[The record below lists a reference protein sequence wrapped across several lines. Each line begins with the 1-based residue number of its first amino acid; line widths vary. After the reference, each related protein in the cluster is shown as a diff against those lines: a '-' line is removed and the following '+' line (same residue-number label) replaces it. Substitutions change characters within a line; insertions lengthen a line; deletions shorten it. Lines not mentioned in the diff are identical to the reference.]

1 MVICGHLWSV
11 DDDDDGD
18 DDADDACT
26 ALHPVQW
33 PGKIRLGWN
42 FLNPHT
48 VGPGDHNYHVYE
60 DLDDDDV
67 DQTYDG
73 LIGSPGEVKAS
84 NNSVDPE
91 LWLVVFSLWI
101 INCGLSIFCGS

>member
-1 MVICGHLWSV
+1 MVTYVVICGHLWSV

-33 PGKIRLGWN
+33 PGKIRSGWN

-48 VGPGDHNYHVYE
+48 VGPGDHNYHDYVYE
-60 DLDDDDV
+60 DLDDDDD

-91 LWLVVFSLWI
+91 LWLVGF
-101 INCGLSIFCGS
+101 FCG